1 MAEVRLD
8 RIAVA
13 VDGSSHAEHALDMA
27 IDLARKYGGELQ
39 ILSVAPL
46 IPIYI
51 SSTEPWVP
59 AGIPESE
66 IAHYRK
72 VVDQAV
78 SKAEKAG
85 LSRVTGVCL
94 EGVIVDELLGHLEA
108 HPPDLLVL
116 GSRGLSTARR
126 LLLGSVSDTIAH
138 HVGCPV
144 LIVRPPRPAATA
156 TPKKKS

>member
-1 MAEVRLD
+1 MDDVQLG

-13 VDGSSHAEHALDMA
+13 VDGSPHGERALDFA
-27 IDLARKYGGELQ
+27 IDLARRYQSELQ

-46 IPIYI
+46 IPVYV

-59 AGIPESE
+59 AGIPASE
-66 IAHYRK
+66 LAHYRG

-78 SKAEKAG
+78 AKAEKAG

-94 EGVIVDELLGHLEA
+94 EGVIVDELLA
-108 HPPDLLVL
+108 HFEGMPPDLVIV

-126 LLLGSVSDTIAH
+126 LLLGSVSDGLVH
-138 HVGCPV
+138 HVNCPV
-144 LIVRPPRPAATA
+144 LIVRPPLARGAASSK
-156 TPKKKS
+156 PKS